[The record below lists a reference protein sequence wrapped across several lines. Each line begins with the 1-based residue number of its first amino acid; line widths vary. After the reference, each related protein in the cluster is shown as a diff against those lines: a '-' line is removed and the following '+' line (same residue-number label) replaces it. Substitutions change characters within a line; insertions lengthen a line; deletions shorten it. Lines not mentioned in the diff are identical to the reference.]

1 MSIIIKEVLTKKD
14 LKKWVDFPNKLY
26 KNVPAYVPFLM
37 SDELGTFNKKENP
50 AYAFCQTRLF
60 LAYKDGKIVGRIGG
74 LINHAA
80 NQKWGTNNIR
90 FTRFDFIDD
99 FEVSK
104 ALFDKVVVK
113 QIKEVEQQVGGIFLP
128 TAAQD
133 KQEIAVVVA
142 VGEGGIVDGNEIKMV
157 VKPGDKVLYAKFAGN
172 NFKIDGEEVTIIRQQ
187 DILAIVEG

>member
-1 MSIIIKEVLTKKD
+1 MTKPQPVPLMPTPKVRVFF
-14 LKKWVDFPNKLY
+14 VDWKVFAN
-26 KNVPAYVPFLM
+26 FTM
-37 SDELGTFNKKENP
+37 H
-50 AYAFCQTRLF
+50 
-60 LAYKDGKIVGRIGG
+60 IGG
-74 LINHAA
+74 
-80 NQKWGTNNIR
+80 KMTIR
-90 FTRFDFIDD
+90 P
-99 FEVSK
+99 
-104 ALFDKVVVK
+104 LFDKVVVK

-142 VGEGGIVDGNEIKMV
+142 VGEGGVVDGNEIKMV